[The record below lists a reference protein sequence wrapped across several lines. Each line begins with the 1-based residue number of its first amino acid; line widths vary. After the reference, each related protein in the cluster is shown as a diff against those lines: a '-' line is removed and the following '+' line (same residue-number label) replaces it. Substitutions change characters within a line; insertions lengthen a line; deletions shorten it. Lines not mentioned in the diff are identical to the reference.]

1 MVTLLRRL
9 FIRNYRNV
17 RDEKVRIA
25 HGVLAAWFGLISN
38 FLLVAMK
45 LTAAFLLA
53 AKSNWQVFSIALLAD
68 AMNNVSD
75 MASCLV
81 TLFSFRLSS
90 KRPDQEHPFGH
101 QRIEYIAALIVSI
114 LVLFVGVEFLRE
126 SITKIVE
133 GTLVDYDV
141 LTLTFLGIS
150 ILIKILQ
157 GYVYLALAK
166 CIQSLALKAQGVDA
180 LMDVLT
186 TALVLVSAIF
196 AISPL
201 HWNFLDAWIGLAVS
215 LFIIYEGIAM
225 IKEAS
230 DPLIGEPNNEA
241 LSQEIQKKVL
251 SHQQVLGVHDFI
263 IHSYGA
269 SNQFVT
275 FDVEVNQSLSLVAAH
290 ELIDSIER
298 EIRHDFRVQVSIH
311 VDPVEVGNPIY
322 DTYKA
327 RALAIVQSIDDKASI
342 HDFQIQ
348 KGPDFSTISF
358 DVLLP
363 YMDENKREEIAD
375 AVIKEFQKIDSKYH
389 FSIQFD
395 HPY

>member
-1 MVTLLRRL
+1 MVTLLRKL

-17 RDEKVRIA
+17 HDEKVRTA
-25 HGVLAAWFGLISN
+25 HGILAAWFGLVSN

-45 LTAAFLLA
+45 ITAALLLA

-68 AMNNVSD
+68 ALNNVSD
-75 MASCLV
+75 MASCMV

-90 KRPDQEHPFGH
+90 KKPDQEHPFGH

-114 LVLFVGVEFLRE
+114 LVLFVGIELLRE

-133 GTLVDYDV
+133 GTLVDYDA
-141 LTLTFLGIS
+141 LTLIFLGVS
-150 ILIKILQ
+150 IFIKVLQ
-157 GYVYLALAK
+157 GYVYLGLAK
-166 CIQSLALKAQGVDA
+166 CISSLTLKAQGVDA

-186 TALVLVSAIF
+186 TTLVLVSAIF
-196 AISPL
+196 AMSPL
-201 HWNFLDAWIGLAVS
+201 HWNFLDAWTGLVVS
-215 LFIIYEGIAM
+215 LFIIYEGIMM

-230 DPLIGEPNNEA
+230 DPLIGEPNNEK

-251 SHQQVLGVHDFI
+251 SHDQVLGIHDLI
-263 IHSYGA
+263 IHSYGT
-269 SNQFVT
+269 SIQYVT
-275 FDVEVNQSLSLVAAH
+275 FDVEVNQSMSLVSAH
-290 ELIDSIER
+290 ELIDTIER

-311 VDPVEVGNPIY
+311 VDPVEVGNPTY

-327 RALAIVQSIDDKASI
+327 RALAIVQSVDEKASI

-348 KGPDFSTISF
+348 KGAEFTTISF

-363 YMDENKREEIAD
+363 YVDDSKRKDIAD
-375 AVIKEFQKIDSKYH
+375 AIKVEFQKIDPKFH